1 MDSNKKVTTALVL
14 GYICL
19 AVGALNL
26 ILVVVNR
33 PESGTALLVTGISA
47 LSAGIFMVALARKK
61 STP

>member
-1 MDSNKKVTTALVL
+1 MDSNKKVTTARVL

-26 ILVVVNR
+26 ILVVVDR
-33 PESGTALLVTGISA
+33 PESGTTLLVTGISA

>member
-1 MDSNKKVTTALVL
+1 MDSSKKAMTARVL

-26 ILVVVNR
+26 ILVVVDR

-47 LSAGIFMVALARKK
+47 LSIGIFMVALARKK